1 MNGYKD
7 DPLQINDNQSD
18 PLQPITNSLEPDVIC
33 KPSNQSPL
41 QYRSVKSISHE
52 SHLDKYTHLKI
63 YNGTPQAKQ
72 GVPLEIQVQ
81 QLPINELSAI
91 ARGTP
96 PQAKQ
101 KAVYPISNLHRCK
114 EERTDTLRLT
124 QEFNKKFFN
133 QTKKSIEITH
143 LSIMKDDIK
152 NYRSL
157 TELQLTQLETFTEEE
172 KIEIIK
178 TYNIMFSSLENVL

>member
-18 PLQPITNSLEPDVIC
+18 PLQPITNPVEPDPIP

-52 SHLDKYTHLKI
+52 SHLDKYVK
-63 YNGTPQAKQ
+63 
-72 GVPLEIQVQ
+72 
-81 QLPINELSAI
+81 
-91 ARGTP
+91 
-96 PQAKQ
+96 
-101 KAVYPISNLHRCK
+101 
-114 EERTDTLRLT
+114 ERTHTLRLT
-124 QEFNKKFFN
+124 QEFNEKFFN
-133 QTKKSIEITH
+133 QTRKSIEITN

-157 TELQLTQLETFTEEE
+157 TELQLTQLETFTEAE

-178 TYNIMFSSLENVL
+178 TYNIMFESLENVL

>member
-1 MNGYKD
+1 MSGYKD

-18 PLQPITNSLEPDVIC
+18 PLQPITNLLEPDVIC

-72 GVPLEIQVQ
+72 R
-81 QLPINELSAI
+81 A
-91 ARGTP
+91 AC
-96 PQAKQ
+96 
-101 KAVYPISNLHRCK
+101 PISNLHRCK
-114 EERTDTLRLT
+114 KERTDTLRLT
-124 QEFNKKFFN
+124 QEFNEKFFN
-133 QTKKSIEITH
+133 QTGKSIEITH